1 MCKLM
6 YVQLTCALQ
15 TFNCKVYLC
24 LIPTGAELM
33 LKNVTG
39 YDYEGPVLIKID
51 GTVGVI
57 LNHGIEDITTVQT
70 ICRLLGFG

>member
-1 MCKLM
+1 
-6 YVQLTCALQ
+6 
-15 TFNCKVYLC
+15 
-24 LIPTGAELM
+24 M